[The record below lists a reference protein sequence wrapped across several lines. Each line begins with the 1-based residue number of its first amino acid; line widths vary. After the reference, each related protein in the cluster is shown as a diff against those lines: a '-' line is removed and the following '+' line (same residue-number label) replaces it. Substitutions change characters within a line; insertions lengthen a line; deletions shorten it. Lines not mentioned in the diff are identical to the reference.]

1 MEYVVKTKVGWLKML
16 VFSSPADSQ
25 IAITQYPAYAFHM
38 QEPLATATV
47 QPSSTMRVRFLS
59 PGNGCSASGIRPRPL
74 GATPMV
80 AVPLKPTL
88 RQRV

>member
-38 QEPLATATV
+38 QEPLATATADV
-47 QPSSTMRVRFLS
+47 LRKFGFEDVEIEVAQKS
-59 PGNGCSASGIRPRPL
+59 PTPNDDASGI
-74 GATPMV
+74 
-80 AVPLKPTL
+80 
-88 RQRV
+88 